1 MGILNKN
8 YKFKDDL
15 EAFLSAEDKNKA
27 IETLYNALEDRFKE
41 MQSDMQGQADY
52 GSINNNYMSSQAR
65 EYYEGL
71 ARNLRAKQ
79 LTKPGDV
86 PMPESEVNKVLDN
99 MQLESKILS
108 GINVVSNTYLTK
120 VITNGKAVQKG
131 TWGDLTEAVVKEMLG
146 AFKVVELE
154 ESKVSCFGE
163 VSTDMLDA
171 GVEHLAIAMNNTL
184 VEGLVTAIE
193 EAVVT
198 GTGNKMPIGL
208 DRDLNGSVV
217 DGVYPQKKLIKVTDL
232 KPVTY
237 AGLVKRIAK
246 DGNGRPKKFDRVQL
260 IVNNN
265 TYLTKIMPATTM
277 INPLVNMGYS
287 TNVFPFPTDVI
298 VSEAVADDEAVLCIL
313 GEYIAAIGKDIA
325 IVYSDDF
332 KFLNDIRCYRGKA
345 FMTGRPVDN
354 TAAIRLDISELSPL
368 VPDVAVDGIVKT
380 KEQA

>member
-1 MGILNKN
+1 MGIFLDKDRSAEQVFAAETQEEAVEALNKFRDN
-8 YKFKDDL
+8 ILKEARESYELYKSERETVKNRN
-15 EAFLSAEDKNKA
+15 FLSSEAKRYYSE
-27 IETLYNALEDRFKE
+27 LGDRLK
-41 MQSDMQGQADY
+41 
-52 GSINNNYMSSQAR
+52 
-65 EYYEGL
+65 
-71 ARNLRAKQ
+71 AKQ
-79 LTKPGDV
+79 LTKPGDI
-86 PMPESEVNKVLDN
+86 PMPESEVDKVLDN
-99 MQLESKILS
+99 MNTQSSILN

-154 ESKVSCFGE
+154 EAKVSCFGE
-163 VSTDMLDA
+163 VSTDMIDA
-171 GVEHLAIAMNNTL
+171 GPKYLATAMTNTL
-184 VEGLVTAIE
+184 TEGLVTAIE
-193 EAVVT
+193 EGIVT
-198 GTGNKMPIGL
+198 GTGKKMPIGL
-208 DRDLNGSVV
+208 DRNLDGSVV
-217 DGVYPQKKLIKVTDL
+217 DGVYPQKELIKIKDL

-265 TYLTKIMPATTM
+265 TYLTKILPATTM

-298 VSEAVADDEAVLCIL
+298 VSEAVADDEAILCIL
-313 GEYIAAIGKDIA
+313 GEYIAAIGKQIS

-332 KFLNDIRCYRGKA
+332 KFLDDIRCYKGKA
-345 FMTGRPVDN
+345 FMTGKPIDN
-354 TAAIRLDISELSPL
+354 TVAIRLDISELSPL

>member
-1 MGILNKN
+1 MELLNR
-8 YKFKDDL
+8 DR
-15 EAFLSAEDKNKA
+15 SAEKVFNAANKEEA
-27 IETLYNALEDRFKE
+27 VAALEEFRSNILKEARDSYELYELERKSHKDNIFSAEANRYYSELGDRLK
-41 MQSDMQGQADY
+41 
-52 GSINNNYMSSQAR
+52 
-65 EYYEGL
+65 
-71 ARNLRAKQ
+71 AKQ
-79 LTKPGDV
+79 LTKPGDI
-86 PMPESEVNKVLDN
+86 PMPESEVEKVLDN
-99 MQLESKILS
+99 MNTQSSILN

-154 ESKVSCFGE
+154 EAKVSCFGE
-163 VSTDMLDA
+163 VSTDMIDA
-171 GVEHLAIAMNNTL
+171 GPKYLATAMNNTL

-193 EAVVT
+193 EGIVT
-198 GTGNKMPIGL
+198 GTGKKMPIGL
-208 DRDLNGSVV
+208 DRNLDGSVV
-217 DGVYPQKKLIKVTDL
+217 DGVYPQKELIKVTDL

-265 TYLTKIMPATTM
+265 TYLTKILPATTM

-298 VSEAVADDEAVLCIL
+298 VSEAVADNEAILCIL
-313 GEYIAAIGKDIA
+313 GEYIAAIGKDIS

-332 KFLNDIRCYRGKA
+332 RFLSDIRCYKGKA
-345 FMTGRPVDN
+345 FMTGKPIDN
-354 TAAIRLDISELSPL
+354 TVAIRLDISELAPL